1 VCDMRVRS
9 YAVWWRGEDDR
20 RHAGRLDL
28 GRLHVLLAGSG
39 NGSLAVPLRE
49 IDGVEYARGQITMH
63 VQDGSTLR
71 IGTLDAP
78 GALRECAAE
87 LAARLDRG

>member
-1 VCDMRVRS
+1 MRERS
-9 YAVWWRGEDDR
+9 YAVWWSGEDGR

-28 GRLHVLLAGSG
+28 GRQHVLLAGNG
-39 NGSLAVPLRE
+39 NGSLALPLHE
-49 IDGVEYARGQITMH
+49 IERVEYARGQIAMH
-63 VQDGSTLR
+63 VQDGSILR
-71 IGTLDAP
+71 VGTLDAP

>member
-1 VCDMRVRS
+1 MSRRS
-9 YAVWWRGEDDR
+9 YAVWWREDDGR

-28 GRLHVLLAGSG
+28 GRLHVLLAGNG
-39 NGSLAVPLRE
+39 NGSLAVPLEE
-49 IDGVEYARGQITMH
+49 IERVEYARGQIALH

-71 IGTLDAP
+71 VGTLDAP

-87 LAARLDRG
+87 LASRLDG